1 MREILSSPVFIWL
14 AVMVLFLVIEIA
26 TVGLTSIWFAGG
38 ALAALVCALA
48 GITPVLQAA
57 SFLAVSLVLVFYT
70 RPFALRFVNPHRV
83 KTNYEDVIGREVQ
96 VIKRIDH
103 RADTGTALCSGMEWS
118 ARSAEDSGVIEAGET
133 AYVAEIRG
141 VKLYVKRKKQEL

>member
-1 MREILSSPVFIWL
+1 MWMAPAMLWL
-14 AVMVLFLVIEIA
+14 GLVIVLLVIEIA
-26 TVGLTSIWFAGG
+26 TMGLTTIWFAGG

-96 VIKRIDH
+96 VIKRIDN

-118 ARSAEDSGVIEAGET
+118 ARSAEDSGVIKAGET

-141 VKLYVKRKKQEL
+141 VKLYEKKKKQEL

>member
-1 MREILSSPVFIWL
+1 MEWITNPVAIWL
-14 AVMVLFLVIEIA
+14 IILILLVVIEIF
-26 TVGLTSIWFAGG
+26 TLGLTTIWFAGG

-96 VIKRIDH
+96 VIKRIDN
-103 RADTGTALCSGMEWS
+103 RADNGTLQRHGMVR
-118 ARSAEDSGVIEAGET
+118 AQC
-133 AYVAEIRG
+133 RG
-141 VKLYVKRKKQEL
+141 FRGH